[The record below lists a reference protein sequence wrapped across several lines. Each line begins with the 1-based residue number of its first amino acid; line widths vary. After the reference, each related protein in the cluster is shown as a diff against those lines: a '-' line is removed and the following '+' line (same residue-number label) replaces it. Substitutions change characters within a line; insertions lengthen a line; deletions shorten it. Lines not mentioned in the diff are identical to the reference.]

1 MNHLLRTI
9 DWVARL
15 VRWLVIALALVMLVS
30 LALQVLMRYVFG
42 EALSWSEELAVSC
55 FSWTMLL
62 AITLGV
68 RDAIHVRMDL
78 LIDRLTGLPRRVSEA
93 LILCLVLAFGVFLAW
108 SGFSYLLDTRGMTS
122 AAIGYPIGYLY
133 AAAPVTGVLLVLFSF
148 ERILKPV
155 APAGQP

>member
-1 MNHLLRTI
+1 MNRLLHAI
-9 DWVARL
+9 DWVAKL
-15 VRWLVIALALVMLVS
+15 VRWLVIALAVVMLVS

-62 AITLGV
+62 AIALGV

-78 LIDRLTGLPRRVSEA
+78 LIDRLGGLPRRVSEA

-108 SGFSYLLDTRGMTS
+108 SGFSYLIDTQGMTS
-122 AAIGYPIGYLY
+122 VSI
-133 AAAPVTGVLLVLFSF
+133 
-148 ERILKPV
+148 R
-155 APAGQP
+155 